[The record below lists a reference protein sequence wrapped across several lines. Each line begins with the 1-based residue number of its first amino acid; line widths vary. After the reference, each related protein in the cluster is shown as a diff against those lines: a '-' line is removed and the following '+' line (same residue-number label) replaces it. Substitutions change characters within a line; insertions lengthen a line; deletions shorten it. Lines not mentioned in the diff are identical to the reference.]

1 MPLAVLSK
9 VMRFTASHLDA
20 ALKRYHNAVRK
31 GHVANTGTKLT
42 KVSGSQYT
50 RRECQADPRKQLN
63 SNKRFSPRL
72 CWETFVR
79 WSVRTELLWSE
90 ISYTRTNAML

>member
-9 VMRFTASHLDA
+9 VMRFTASHLDP

-31 GHVANTGTKLT
+31 GHVANPGTKLT
-42 KVSGSQYT
+42 KVSGSQHT
-50 RRECQADPRKQLN
+50 RRECKADPQMQSN
-63 SNKRFSPRL
+63 SNRKSSQRL
-72 CWETFVR
+72 CWQTFVR

-90 ISYTRTNAML
+90 ISYRRTNATV